1 MGACSVSGYACEG
14 WDANCR
20 MNIDATH
27 FVNNHNSFVVKYD
40 QGGVVER
47 LSVMNGNAADYLQV
61 MVEVDDH
68 RVLLAGNH
76 YSSTLY
82 AGNFSVFNSGGL
94 RCLVC
99 GVQPHIMGLRG
110 AVGLQDRWQ

>member
-1 MGACSVSGYACEG
+1 
-14 WDANCR
+14 

-40 QGGVVER
+40 HSGVVER
-47 LSVMNGNAADYLQV
+47 LSVMNGDAADYLQV

-82 AGNFSVFNSGGL
+82 AGNFSVFNSGAQMPGM
-94 RCLVC
+94 RCSTTHH
-99 GVQPHIMGLRG
+99 GIMRG
-110 AVGLQDRWQ
+110 YGTPRQMAMRYSTRLP